1 MSFGKIVIRTV
12 VGFFLLFI
20 LTRILGKKEISQL
33 NFFNFVSAIAIGS
46 IASDIAI
53 DENLKMLDGIISLI
67 GWCLFTL
74 ILDFLDIKS
83 KSLRKIINGEPVII
97 VREGK
102 IMHEAMKKVRLDLDS
117 FNAMLREKNIFSV
130 TDVEYAIFETNGK
143 LSVLPKETKK
153 PVTKSDL
160 NIPVPKTPFSI
171 PLAVIEDGQVLHKI
185 LEKMNLDENWIYQQ
199 LRQQNIQSVDEVFFA
214 QIQTN
219 GTLYID
225 KKMNQQ

>member
-117 FNAMLREKNIFSV
+117 FNAMLREKKHLFS
-130 TDVEYAIFETNGK
+130 DRCGICDF
-143 LSVLPKETKK
+143 
-153 PVTKSDL
+153 
-160 NIPVPKTPFSI
+160 
-171 PLAVIEDGQVLHKI
+171 
-185 LEKMNLDENWIYQQ
+185 
-199 LRQQNIQSVDEVFFA
+199 
-214 QIQTN
+214 
-219 GTLYID
+219 
-225 KKMNQQ
+225 